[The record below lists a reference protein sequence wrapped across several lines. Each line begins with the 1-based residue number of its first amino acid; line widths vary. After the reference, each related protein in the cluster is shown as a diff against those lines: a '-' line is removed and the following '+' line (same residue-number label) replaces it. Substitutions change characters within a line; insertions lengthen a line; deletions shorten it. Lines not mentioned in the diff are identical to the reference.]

1 MIYLVRHAHAGTKHG
16 WPGPDRLRPLSDEGY
31 REARGLITRLAGVHV
46 AAIASSPSVRCVQTV
61 AELAR
66 LRGMPVRTER
76 LLAADTGLDDAL
88 RFVLDATDT
97 VLCSH
102 GELIGRLLAG
112 LRERGA
118 PIPVGAEWAKGS
130 TWRLAVSRGRV
141 THAMYLRPLQV
152 APYETQIPA

>member
-1 MIYLVRHAHAGTKHG
+1 
-16 WPGPDRLRPLSDEGY
+16 
-31 REARGLITRLAGVHV
+31 VHL

-76 LLAADTGLDDAL
+76 LLAADADLDEAL

-112 LRERGA
+112 LRASGA
-118 PIPVGAEWAKGS
+118 PIPAGAEWAKGS
-130 TWRLAVSRGRV
+130 TWRLAVARGRV
-141 THAMYLRPLQV
+141 THASYLRPLRV
-152 APYETQIPA
+152 GRCETQVLA